1 MGRGAAQLSLESGL
15 NVISQEP
22 RGFVPLSANT
32 LSDDPDLSAITVRRL
47 LSLLRRLALREGT
60 TYVFEP
66 HDATFRRTVQRG
78 FEALLMRMFER
89 GAFAG
94 RTAAAAFQVTT
105 NDSVNTPRSVEQG
118 RFIVELR
125 VAPSLPM
132 TFLTVR
138 LVQSGDRTLV
148 LEER

>member
-1 MGRGAAQLSLESGL
+1 MLLDASV

-32 LSDDPDLSAITVRRL
+32 LSDDPDLTAINVRRL
-47 LSLLRRLALREGT
+47 LSLLRRLALREGA

-66 HDATFRRTVQRG
+66 HDAAFRRTVQRG
-78 FEALLMRMFER
+78 FETLLMRMFER

-94 RTAAAAFQVTT
+94 RTAPAAFQVTT
-105 NDSVNTPRSVEQG
+105 SQSVNTAANVDQG
-118 RFIVELR
+118 RFVVELR

-148 LEER
+148 MEGR